1 MLGKNLFHGGLLA
14 LEALMA
20 LVLVSVLGH
29 PPRPAILLAT
39 WAALLFAG
47 LIHLGVGNW
56 LSLQFPRRFEFGVRR
71 QRPSGLTML
80 ISFGLFFAEVGSVA
94 AAAALCIWLA
104 GLWLL
109 PLVYLA
115 MSAIAFVIYR
125 LILEGTTRQAVAQQ
139 DTLLEQLSR

>member
-1 MLGKNLFHGGLLA
+1 
-14 LEALMA
+14 
-20 LVLVSVLGH
+20 
-29 PPRPAILLAT
+29 
-39 WAALLFAG
+39 
-47 LIHLGVGNW
+47 
-56 LSLQFPRRFEFGVRR
+56 
-71 QRPSGLTML
+71 ML

-109 PLVYLA
+109 PLVYLV
-115 MSAIAFVIYR
+115 MSTIAFVIYR